1 MTNVIAKTI
10 LAQLG
15 GNRFVAMTGSKDF
28 VATENGLTFKLAK
41 VYNGISHVNVTLDC
55 DDTYRVTFNK
65 WNARRL
71 QHAIVATHAG
81 IYCDMLQD
89 LFTNET
95 GLYTTL

>member
-55 DDTYRVTFNK
+55 DDTYIVTFNK
-65 WNARRL
+65 WNARKL
-71 QHAIVATHAG
+71 DMHIVARHVG